1 MKSGRPGIAE
11 PSTWVDRWAPLVR
24 AGGPVLDVACGG
36 GRHALFFAARGHPVA
51 AVDRD
56 PAAIAVLAAQSGQ
69 SAIAALCADIENG
82 PWPYAGQ
89 QFAAIVVTNYLHR
102 PLFPALMAALAPGG
116 VLIYE
121 TFAQGN
127 EAYGRPA
134 NPDFLL
140 QRGELLRAVGS
151 ARVVAYEDLYV
162 EQPKPAMVQRIC
174 AVVTAGVIGENPFN
188 SYSFRGATTTG
199 SN

>member
-1 MKSGRPGIAE
+1 MYLIIMIFFNGVVVTEHFAVTT
-11 PSTWVDRWAPLVR
+11 PSAWVQRWAPLVP

-36 GRHALFFAARGHPVA
+36 GRHALCLAGRGHAVD

-56 PAAIAVLAAQSGQ
+56 PAAIAALAGQ
-69 SAIAALCADIENG
+69 AGITALCADIENG
-82 PWPYAGQ
+82 PWPYAGR

-140 QRGELLRAVGS
+140 QRGELLRAVGA

-174 AVVTAGVIGENPFN
+174 AVATAGI
-188 SYSFRGATTTG
+188 TD
-199 SN
+199 